1 MNDGLGFT
9 GWLVLLTAVT
19 FACRAA
25 GYWAMQYVPLT
36 PRLDRALRR
45 APVAV
50 MIGVVAP
57 IGIAG
62 GWHEAAGLVVV
73 TVAMLV
79 QRSDVAAAL
88 LGVAAVGL
96 ARTFGP

>member
-1 MNDGLGFT
+1 MNDALGFA
-9 GWLVLLTAVT
+9 GWLALLTAVT
-19 FACRAA
+19 FTCRAA

-36 PRLDRALRR
+36 PRLESALRR

-50 MIGVVAP
+50 MIGVVTP
-57 IGIAG
+57 IVLAG
-62 GWHEAAGLVVV
+62 GWHEAAGLVAV
-73 TVAMLV
+73 TAAMLV
-79 QRSDVAAAL
+79 QRSDVLAAL